1 MGVLTGKFSDQ
12 KIIKSG
18 CTHTFEREEA
28 FTTLQLDVR
37 NCDNLY
43 ESLEQSGKG
52 DLLEGDNAYMC
63 PTVRRPQ
70 FCCFFECLLTVVF
83 MVSQCNV
90 KRDTIKRMNIKV
102 PPPVL
107 CVHEKR
113 FDYDWERV

>member
-1 MGVLTGKFSDQ
+1 MGLLTGKFSDQ

-37 NCDNLY
+37 NCDNLH

-63 PTVRRPQ
+63 PTVSE
-70 FCCFFECLLTVVF
+70 FFSFVVIFCLLSAISAMSSATR
-83 MVSQCNV
+83 SSA
-90 KRDTIKRMNIKV
+90 
-102 PPPVL
+102 
-107 CVHEKR
+107 
-113 FDYDWERV
+113 